1 MFYSLIYSFF
11 KHSYSLFLIF
21 IHFTIGMQAKVE
33 NTVISS
39 EEISL
44 ENERNTWRL
53 IYCLYQNRINTSEF
67 DTPMEDNS
75 EVTYISE
82 KSVIDHLY
90 KTESQ
95 TREYQLIIDWLEKN
109 ALDQANRSP
118 NIECF
123 TDKTVAWENTLYQLQ
138 NRNLGM
144 AFGSSR
150 PLVSSMDPDAPIREG
165 KPLHDLDRE
174 DDARLEKRMF
184 IEVRCGRLQK
194 AQALSIHCGQPW
206 RAACLL
212 GWVPHHD
219 PNYNNP
225 LTDTKVPIVGNP
237 NRDLW
242 KLCAWELSH
251 DKRVGNKIHLFY
263 HEI

>member
-1 MFYSLIYSFF
+1 
-11 KHSYSLFLIF
+11 
-21 IHFTIGMQAKVE
+21 MQAKVE
-33 NTVISS
+33 NTVISP

-67 DTPMEDNS
+67 DAQMEDNS

-82 KSVIDHLY
+82 KNIIDHLY

-95 TREYQLIIDWLEKN
+95 IREYQLIIDWLEKN

-118 NIECF
+118 RIECF

-138 NRNLGM
+138 NKNLGM

-174 DDARLEKRMF
+174 DDTRLEKRMF

-225 LTDTKVPIVGNP
+225 LIDTKVPIVGNP

-242 KLCAWELSH
+242 KLCAWELSQ
-251 DKRVGNKIHLFY
+251 DKRIGNKIRMFNHQ
-263 HEI
+263 I